1 MSDFYS
7 VLTQSIIDR
16 GLRSARDREATYSQA
31 RTAMIRRLWS
41 YDPPLAEDEIDAR
54 IGQFDL
60 AVDQIESNVV
70 EVFEGMP
77 ETVDEA
83 EAEPGPT
90 ASPPIIDGYD
100 QEADYAPAFGGTSAR
115 PPSDDDDAGEAE
127 PDDIDPPTAS
137 EEPARPA
144 ARPAPGRTSLTE
156 LLSTLDIRSLAVEAA
171 LNSDPDEPPEAP
183 DDRPPAPSRAE
194 LRSHPDDADE
204 PDDDG
209 YDDEPIDD
217 DRPEDD
223 EAYGDAPYQDDPE
236 EAIEAAPS
244 RAYLPVPARQARE
257 MAAYH
262 HYEEEAVLVAP
273 PPRRAEVRPEPR
285 EPASR
290 SQRRPAAPTARRA
303 RPQKPARR
311 PAARKVAWPKLPS
324 LRGATGEPRVGILI
338 GAVGVLA
345 VALIGLTAYIL
356 MPATEGPDVAGQPPA
371 VVTPA
376 PAAPAAPAQT
386 AGLPPPAE
394 GTIHRFMLFDG
405 SDPTIFE
412 TDPSN
417 PVRFDGSSAR
427 IASSAGSAGAKAMV
441 GPGLAARLGGH
452 TVRVIVMARS
462 ARENGTANLRF
473 AFQSGLAVSYWKT
486 ANLTKEFAPI
496 ELTWRV
502 PTMRT
507 DPTGNAII
515 IEPGIPGDATG
526 AEIGAIVI
534 DVLD

>member
-83 EAEPGPT
+83 EPEPAP
-90 ASPPIIDGYD
+90 SPPIIDGYD
-100 QEADYAPAFGGTSAR
+100 QEADYAPAFGGSGAH
-115 PPSDDDDAGEAE
+115 PPSDDDDAGKADPGEVA
-127 PDDIDPPTAS
+127 PPTAN

-171 LNSDPDEPPEAP
+171 LNSDPDEPPETGDDGPEVAP
-183 DDRPPAPSRAE
+183 RAE
-194 LRSHPDDADE
+194 LRTKPDDDE
-204 PDDDG
+204 PETDG
-209 YDDEPIDD
+209 YDDETVDD
-217 DRPEDD
+217 DRPDDDAAYADAPNEDD
-223 EAYGDAPYQDDPE
+223 AE

-244 RAYLPVPARQARE
+244 RSYLPVPVSQARE
-257 MAAYH
+257 MAGYH

-273 PPRRAEVRPEPR
+273 PPRAEVRPESRERAPAPR
-285 EPASR
+285 RQPASD
-290 SQRRPAAPTARRA
+290 TRRA
-303 RPQKPARR
+303 PPKKPARR
-311 PAARKVAWPKLPS
+311 PATGKTAPPKQAGS
-324 LRGATGEPRVGILI
+324 RGSSVEPRVGILVA
-338 GAVGVLA
+338 AVGVLA
-345 VALIGLTAYIL
+345 VALIALTAYIL

-376 PAAPAAPAQT
+376 PATPAAPAQT

-427 IASSAGSAGAKAMV
+427 IASSAGSAGAKAII

-486 ANLTKEFAPI
+486 ANLTREFAPI
-496 ELTWRV
+496 DLTWRV

>member
-183 DDRPPAPSRAE
+183 DDRPPAPSRA
-194 LRSHPDDADE
+194 
-204 PDDDG
+204 
-209 YDDEPIDD
+209 
-217 DRPEDD
+217 
-223 EAYGDAPYQDDPE
+223 
-236 EAIEAAPS
+236 
-244 RAYLPVPARQARE
+244 
-257 MAAYH
+257 
-262 HYEEEAVLVAP
+262 
-273 PPRRAEVRPEPR
+273 
-285 EPASR
+285 
-290 SQRRPAAPTARRA
+290 
-303 RPQKPARR
+303 
-311 PAARKVAWPKLPS
+311 
-324 LRGATGEPRVGILI
+324 
-338 GAVGVLA
+338 
-345 VALIGLTAYIL
+345 
-356 MPATEGPDVAGQPPA
+356 
-371 VVTPA
+371 
-376 PAAPAAPAQT
+376 
-386 AGLPPPAE
+386 
-394 GTIHRFMLFDG
+394 
-405 SDPTIFE
+405 
-412 TDPSN
+412 
-417 PVRFDGSSAR
+417 
-427 IASSAGSAGAKAMV
+427 
-441 GPGLAARLGGH
+441 
-452 TVRVIVMARS
+452 
-462 ARENGTANLRF
+462 
-473 AFQSGLAVSYWKT
+473 
-486 ANLTKEFAPI
+486 
-496 ELTWRV
+496 
-502 PTMRT
+502 
-507 DPTGNAII
+507 
-515 IEPGIPGDATG
+515 
-526 AEIGAIVI
+526 
-534 DVLD
+534 